1 MALPKILTHSQ
12 REQAA
17 ATGLQIRAAVPAAAC
32 LVDGE
37 DHRKRPQALHGVTYC
52 GDALP
57 ADGDST
63 LQVFVRL
70 DQHVGDDGGRLVV
83 GALVAIDLTRMAAD
97 VAAEASEE
105 AAGDEVHRIHLEH
118 R

>member
-63 LQVFVRL
+63 LQSSFAWTSML
-70 DQHVGDDGGRLVV
+70 E
-83 GALVAIDLTRMAAD
+83 TM
-97 VAAEASEE
+97 E
-105 AAGDEVHRIHLEH
+105 AAWW
-118 R
+118 